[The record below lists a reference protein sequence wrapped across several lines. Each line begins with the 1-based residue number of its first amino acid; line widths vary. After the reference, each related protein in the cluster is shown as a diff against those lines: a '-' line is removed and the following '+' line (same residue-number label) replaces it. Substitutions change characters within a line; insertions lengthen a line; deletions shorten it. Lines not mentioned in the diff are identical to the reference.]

1 MELYHKIRGEINK
14 GLDNFKD
21 SESGLM
27 REKFTVSIVQNQT
40 ETGWCQ
46 QLNNVK

>member
-40 ETGWCQ
+40 ETG
-46 QLNNVK
+46 